1 MMAKPLAAGSE
12 IDAWCTR
19 CRLDLGH
26 RIVAMVDKRPK
37 RVICLTCNSEHN
49 YRPPHSGPAAKEPRP
64 SVAERAPR
72 RASPEATGHSSRS
85 ALRQLADWEAHVV
98 GQAVD
103 AFTRYSVD
111 KEYEPG
117 QLVLH
122 RRFGEGYVMQRVDT
136 DKITVMFRD
145 GPRVLVQGQR

>member
-1 MMAKPLAAGSE
+1 MTAKPLAAGSE

-26 RIVAMVDKRPK
+26 RIVAMVDRRPK

-49 YRPPHSGPAAKEPRP
+49 YRPPHSGSTAKDPRP
-64 SVAERAPR
+64 APAERGSR
-72 RASPEATGHSSRS
+72 RSSSDGGGHSSRS
-85 ALRQLADWEAHVV
+85 ALRQLADWEAHVA
-98 GQAVD
+98 GRTVD

-111 KEYEPG
+111 REYEPG
-117 QLVLH
+117 ELVLH
-122 RRFGEGYVMQRVDT
+122 RRFGEGYVVERAGP

>member
-1 MMAKPLAAGSE
+1 MTAKPLAAGSE

-49 YRPPHSGPAAKEPRP
+49 YRPPRSGPVPKEPR
-64 SVAERAPR
+64 AAAGERAPR
-72 RASPEATGHSSRS
+72 RASSEGSGHSSRS

-98 GQAVD
+98 GQAVG

-111 KEYEPG
+111 KEYEAG

-122 RRFGEGYVMQRVDT
+122 GRFGEGYVVERLGT
-136 DKITVMFRD
+136 DKITVLFRD

>member
-1 MMAKPLAAGSE
+1 MTAKPLAAGSE

-49 YRPPHSGPAAKEPRP
+49 YRPPHASASGKEPRP
-64 SVAERAPR
+64 AAAERAPR
-72 RASPEATGHSSRS
+72 RASSEASGHSPRG

-98 GQAVD
+98 GQAVA

-117 QLVLH
+117 ELLLH
-122 RRFGEGYVMQRVDT
+122 RSFGEGYVIERVDT

-145 GPRVLVQGQR
+145 GPRVLVQGRR

>member
-1 MMAKPLAAGSE
+1 MTAKPLAAGSE

-26 RIVAMVDKRPK
+26 RIVAMVDRRPK

-49 YRPPHSGPAAKEPRP
+49 YRPPRSGPVAKEPRAMP
-64 SVAERAPR
+64 AERAPR
-72 RASPEATGHSSRS
+72 RSPSETGPHSARS

-98 GQAVD
+98 GQAVG

-111 KEYEPG
+111 KTYEPG

-122 RRFGEGYVMQRVDT
+122 RRFGEGYVMERVGS

-145 GPRVLVQGQR
+145 GLRVLVQGQR

>member
-1 MMAKPLAAGSE
+1 MTVKPLAAGTE

-26 RIVAMVDKRPK
+26 RIVAMVDRRPK

-49 YRPPHSGPAAKEPRP
+49 YRPPHSGPAAKEPRTP
-64 SVAERAPR
+64 VAERAAH
-72 RASPEATGHSSRS
+72 RASSEATGQSSRS
-85 ALRQLADWEAHVV
+85 ALRRLADWEAHVV
-98 GQAVD
+98 GQAAE

-111 KEYEPG
+111 KVYEPG

-122 RRFGEGYVMQRVDT
+122 RRFGEGYVVERVDA

-145 GPRVLVQGQR
+145 GPRVLVQGRR

>member
-1 MMAKPLAAGSE
+1 MTAKPLAAGSE

-26 RIVAMVDKRPK
+26 RIVAMVDRRPK

-49 YRPPHSGPAAKEPRP
+49 YRPPRSGPVAKEPRRG
-64 SVAERAPR
+64 AMERAPR
-72 RASPEATGHSSRS
+72 RASPEASGPSSRS
-85 ALRQLADWEAHVV
+85 ALRQLADWEAHVA
-98 GQAVD
+98 GQAMG

-111 KEYEPG
+111 QEYEPG

-122 RRFGEGYVMQRVDT
+122 RRFGEGYVMQRVGS
-136 DKITVMFRD
+136 DKISVMFRD
-145 GPRVLVQGQR
+145 GPRVLVQGHR